1 MKHLPKMAKAFVR
14 AGVDGVV
21 FDDGGFVGPNRSQV
35 YEYYVATAKRFQE
48 MCRELRGLKAQPDAV
63 IQAKL
68 SEMAKRTVEWV
79 APLLSISFQPI
90 LKHLRRILDQRGREA
105 YEKALTELRSY

>member
-1 MKHLPKMAKAFVR
+1 
-14 AGVDGVV
+14 
-21 FDDGGFVGPNRSQV
+21 
-35 YEYYVATAKRFQE
+35 